1 MIQGKNR
8 KNGRCLA
15 LNKATSRR
23 SDATSRRSRE
33 GIFQCRD
40 VRGNVATFQRMV
52 IINVAT
58 WISNVAALKRRANP
72 TSRRGYPMSR
82 RYREG

>member
-23 SDATSRRSRE
+23 SDATSRRSDATSRRSRE
-33 GIFQCRD
+33 GIFQRRD
-40 VRGNVATFQRMV
+40 VRG
-52 IINVAT
+52 NVAT
-58 WISNVAALKRRANP
+58 WISNVATLKRRANA